1 MNLSEK
7 ILYCRKKAMLS
18 QEALAE
24 RVGVS
29 RQAVSKW
36 ETGEAVPEVTKLLGL
51 AQTFGVSTDW
61 LLSEDD
67 PAPEAPVEPMKP
79 APSEIAHTWVDDV
92 PGMLG
97 NLLRKYGWLF
107 GVRMAGSGLLFL
119 LFGGLIRLISGQFFG
134 GGMMIEGELYVSP
147 GELGGFFGPSDI
159 ITMGSN
165 IFGLFSGFV
174 MLIGAGMLIGGIIL
188 AVALRNMNRS
198 E

>member
-24 RVGVS
+24 RIGVS

-67 PAPEAPVEPMKP
+67 PAPEAPAEPMKP
-79 APSEIAHTWVDDV
+79 APQETTHTWVDDV

-107 GVRMAGSGLLFL
+107 GVRMAGSGVLFL
-119 LFGGLIRLISGQFFG
+119 LFGGLIRLVSGQFFQSG
-134 GGMMIEGELYVSP
+134 IIIEGDLHVNPGTLYSMADP
-147 GELGGFFGPSDI
+147 FDI
-159 ITMGSN
+159 MTTGSN

>member
-24 RVGVS
+24 RIGVS

-67 PAPEAPVEPMKP
+67 PAPEAPAEPMKS
-79 APSEIAHTWVDDV
+79 APPESTHTWVDDV

-119 LFGGLIRLISGQFFG
+119 LFGGLIRLVSGQFFRG
-134 GGMMIEGELYVSP
+134 GIIFEGDLHVNPGTLYSM
-147 GELGGFFGPSDI
+147 SDPFI
-159 ITMGSN
+159 MSTGSR

-188 AVALRNMNRS
+188 AVALRNMHRS